1 MCVGYQAGAWGRFY
15 NHPTRNP
22 HDEGESLCPFPVLS
36 LSRAGH
42 IAYNQLPFMTP
53 LMTPNMV
60 LSNEFC

>member
-1 MCVGYQAGAWGRFY
+1 MIALHSLLMCVGYQAGAWGRFY

-42 IAYNQLPFMTP
+42 IAYNQ
-53 LMTPNMV
+53 
-60 LSNEFC
+60 